1 MAQPLVQSYGAF
13 SKGQKTASAGTK
25 IVILIPPFSNQ
36 GMTGLGTGKQGLGI
50 PHITHIIV
58 DGTTTAQNIAILRPM
73 NFTTFSANAASG
85 QAVVSLTAD
94 PGVYSTNFKYGLPN
108 GQSGPRTADDAIASG
123 DYCVYQAADGTY
135 VADTAGGSFSS
146 GSLTMTTNLP
156 TGGVLA
162 GGLFWYFGV
171 SGDTDPNTGEVQ
183 PLFGTT
189 GTAARLEYSDVNGL
203 WNALH
208 AGDPLLIVDPNST
221 AADTI
226 QLVAGY
232 YAKH

>member
-13 SKGQKTASAGTK
+13 SKGRKTATAGTA

-36 GMTGLGTGKQGLGI
+36 GMPGLGTGKMGLGV
-50 PHITHIIV
+50 PHITHMIV
-58 DGTTTAQNIAILRPM
+58 DGTTTKQTIGILRPQ
-73 NFTTFSANAASG
+73 NFTTFSANAAAG

-94 PGVYSTNFKYGLPN
+94 PGVYSTNWKYGLPN

-135 VADTAGGSFSS
+135 IADTAAGSYTS
-146 GSLTMTTNLP
+146 GTVTMTTNLP
-156 TGGVLA
+156 TGGVLQ
-162 GGLFWYFGV
+162 GGLFWLFGQTA
-171 SGDTDPNTGEVQ
+171 DTDPNTGE
-183 PLFGTT
+183 PHLSIDTT
-189 GTAARLEYSDVNGL
+189 GAAARIEYTDANGL
-203 WNALH
+203 WCALH
-208 AGDPLLIVDPNST
+208 QGDPLLIVDPNAT
-221 AADTI
+221 AADTW